1 MRRVAPRALLMDFG
15 GVLADAA
22 RESLAPAPLVRR
34 LRELAG
40 GALSDDAIAGALVAG
55 AAAYGRW
62 RDEVGA
68 LAEPAE
74 LTHAEAWDFVT
85 REWPPAARE
94 AVRREATPLA
104 YAWAWRPAWAL
115 RPGIPEVLD
124 AAAAAGIPVAVVSNT
139 LCGAAHR
146 DFLDRAGIGDR
157 FAVQIYSDE
166 AGVRKPNPRMAWLA
180 AEAVGVPVA
189 ECWFVGDSHPRD
201 MACARR
207 AGVGF
212 AVLMRSPRTARETPT
227 PDLLPD
233 ATVTDGH
240 ALLSMIRA
248 SFR

>member
-1 MRRVAPRALLMDFG
+1 MERIEPRALLMDFG
-15 GVLADAA
+15 GVLADAP
-22 RESLAPAPLVRR
+22 RESLAPPALVSR
-34 LRELAG
+34 LRALAG
-40 GALSDDAIAGALVAG
+40 GALTDDAIARALVEG
-55 AAAYGRW
+55 AAAYARW

-68 LAEPAE
+68 LDEPAE

-85 REWPPAARE
+85 RAWPAAARE

-104 YAWAWRPAWAL
+104 YAWAWRPSWAV
-115 RPGIPEVLD
+115 RPGIPEVLA

-146 DFLDRAGIGDR
+146 DFLDQVGLGDR

-180 AEAVGVPVA
+180 AEAVGVPVG
-189 ECWFVGDSHPRD
+189 ECWFVGDSYARD
-201 MACARR
+201 VACARR
-207 AGVGF
+207 AGVGY

-233 ATVTDGH
+233 ASVDDGH
-240 ALLSMIRA
+240 TLAPMIRA
-248 SFR
+248 SLT